1 MLVVALASPAFVLP
15 PTTVLRPLRHVTPTM
30 STPDATPDDKKTAP
44 DRYSFEDPRSILSNF
59 FSPKTKKQ
67 VGDQTYYTGLS
78 SDGAT
83 GVELGRAPAELP
95 EKQMDLVA
103 DSCIDWGALTP
114 REVAAAFM

>member
-1 MLVVALASPAFVLP
+1 MLVTKPIFWTRIFFCHYPDSLHYFYG
-15 PTTVLRPLRHVTPTM
+15 
-30 STPDATPDDKKTAP
+30 PDATPDDKKTAP